1 MRQRLIINGKLVR
14 PMARVRLCDPMSP
27 PILWYSVLRQARRTL
42 DGVAMLRL
50 AGNAVGRGVVAAQHR
65 FLLNGQNLRGS
76 IRNISNIIAEI
87 DTPAQSVRA
96 FGHSLTLS
104 RTIFL
109 SSLNNGAG
117 CVMHVQPMPSA
128 SVPTWQ

>member
-1 MRQRLIINGKLVR
+1 MQWGEGL
-14 PMARVRLCDPMSP
+14 
-27 PILWYSVLRQARRTL
+27 Y
-42 DGVAMLRL
+42 
-50 AGNAVGRGVVAAQHR
+50 AAQHR

-87 DTPAQSVRA
+87 DTPAQRVRA

-128 SVPTWQ
+128 SVPTWQR